1 MRKMVQSHPTGQ
13 GAMAA
18 VAAAAVAIQ
27 GTLAVPGALDSRLI
41 IIIIINRI
49 PVTRG
54 ARHLRP
60 RSPKVQ
66 S

>member
-1 MRKMVQSHPTGQ
+1 MILSHPAGQ

-41 IIIIINRI
+41 IIINRI